1 MAKGSAK
8 SRVDLLHHASRW
20 GHRYILWNPKICAG
34 MYGIIACSVFQKEL
48 EALREVLGFP
58 FEVHYL
64 GAGLHVNF
72 DDLLEALQAE
82 LKNCTDNGYEG
93 IIVLYGQCHPKID
106 DIIKPYKAVLVN
118 CQNCVDAFITR
129 KGLEETAKKGL
140 YFFLSPGWLDAWKDI
155 FERMNWEPA
164 DARMQMGS
172 FRGALYLDTMKD
184 AQEREQELLEFFDFT
199 NLPYQIMPTSLS
211 HFKSLIL
218 DAKERLED

>member
-1 MAKGSAK
+1 MES
-8 SRVDLLHHASRW
+8 
-20 GHRYILWNPKICAG
+20 KICIG

-48 EALREVLGFP
+48 EALRDVLGFP

-72 DDLLEALQAE
+72 DDLLDALQAE

-106 DIIKPYKAVLVN
+106 DIIKPYKAILIN

-129 KGLEETAKKGL
+129 KGLEEKAKEGL

-172 FRGALYLDTMKD
+172 FRGAIYLDTMKD

>member
-1 MAKGSAK
+1 
-8 SRVDLLHHASRW
+8 
-20 GHRYILWNPKICAG
+20 

-48 EALREVLGFP
+48 EALRDALGFP

-82 LKNCTDNGYEG
+82 LKNCIDKGYEG

-106 DIIKPYKAVLVN
+106 DIIKPYKAVLIN

-199 NLPYQIMPTSLS
+199 NLPYQIMPANLS